1 MIVDAAADGPEALT
15 DRLFDVCIAGSG
27 PAGITLA
34 RRLAAKGADVVL
46 LEGGG
51 LDENDQS
58 QSLYQ
63 GSIVGRP
70 YFPLD
75 VCRLRYF
82 GGTSNH
88 WGGWSRPLDAHDFE
102 ANPANPM
109 SGWPIAKSDLD
120 PYAAETDATLDLP
133 GLPSKAPDIFG
144 GTLADYVPISF
155 RFSPPTHFGDKY
167 RGELT
172 ASTAITTAVNTNL
185 VDVRLDPG
193 DRFVNEA
200 LFKTYGRPDAFSVR
214 ARFYV
219 LALGGIE
226 NARMLLNANGQRPQ
240 GIGNEYDLV
249 GRYFMEHLT
258 FPVGA
263 MLLRQP
269 EYEMVIYSPSPELM
283 AREQILNFGLRLTPI
298 QIQAADDP
306 NPVNPAC
313 ADPLSDLIAADLAGT
328 TIWCPGRG
336 GNVFMA
342 AEQALNRDSRVL
354 LVADVDPFGLR
365 RAALDWRLSDTD
377 FRTLDTAI
385 IGLAAEMAKSDIG
398 RMKIDAWFL
407 RHSRTNP
414 AGEHIEGGNHH
425 MGTTRMSDDPKTGVV
440 TRDGRLHSVENL
452 YLAGSSVFASSGHA
466 NPTYTIVQL
475 ALRLGDHLTDRLKAG

>member
-1 MIVDAAADGPEALT
+1 MIVDVDAAGAEAVT
-15 DRLFDVCIAGSG
+15 GQLFDVCIVGSG

-34 RRLAAKGADVVL
+34 RRLAATGAKVAL

-51 LDENDQS
+51 VDESDQS
-58 QSLYQ
+58 QALYQ
-63 GSIVGRP
+63 GANVGRP

-75 VCRLRYF
+75 GCRLRF
-82 GGTSNH
+82 LGGTSNH
-88 WGGWSRPLDAHDFE
+88 WGGWARELDAHDFE
-102 ANPANPM
+102 VNPANPM
-109 SGWPIAKSDLD
+109 SGWPISKADLD
-120 PYAAETDATLDLP
+120 PYTAETVDILDLP
-133 GLPSKAPDIFG
+133 PLAPAPPDIFH
-144 GTLADYVPISF
+144 GTSPDYVPIAF
-155 RFSPPTHFGDKY
+155 RFSPPTRFRDKY
-167 RGELT
+167 RGELD
-172 ASTAITTAVNTNL
+172 ASAAITVAVNANL
-185 VDVRLDPG
+185 IDVRLDPG
-193 DRFVNEA
+193 GHFVSEA
-200 LFKTYGRPDAFSVR
+200 VFRSYGRPDPFSVR
-214 ARFYV
+214 ARFFV

-226 NARMLLNANGQRPQ
+226 NARTLLNANRQRPP

-263 MLLRQP
+263 MLLRQA
-269 EYEMVIYSPSPELM
+269 EYQMAIYSPSPALM

-298 QIQAADDP
+298 QIPAADDT
-306 NPVNPAC
+306 NPIDPAC
-313 ADPLSDLIAADLAGT
+313 ADPLSDLISADLAGR

-354 LVADVDPFGLR
+354 LTPDVDAFGLR
-365 RAALDWRLSDTD
+365 HAALDWRLSATD

-385 IGLAAEMAKSDIG
+385 LGLAAEMAKTDVG

-407 RHSRTNP
+407 HHSRTSP

-440 TRDGRLHSVENL
+440 NKDSRIHSVENL
-452 YLAGSSVFASSGHA
+452 YMAGSSVFASAGHA

-475 ALRLGDHLTDRLKAG
+475 ALRMGDHLADQLKGG

>member
-1 MIVDAAADGPEALT
+1 MIVDIDDAGPQAVT
-15 DRLFDVCIAGSG
+15 GRLFDVCIVGSG

-34 RRLAAKGADVVL
+34 RRLAAKGAMVAL

-51 LDENDQS
+51 REENDES

-63 GSIVGRP
+63 GPIVGRP

-75 VCRLRYF
+75 ACRLRFF

-88 WGGWSRPLDAHDFE
+88 WGGWARELDAHDFDL
-102 ANPANPM
+102 NPANPM
-109 SGWPIAKSDLD
+109 SGWPIAKPDLD
-120 PYAAETDATLDLP
+120 PYAAETADILDLP
-133 GLPSKAPDIFG
+133 DPAEPPDIFRG
-144 GTLADYVPISF
+144 AATDFTPIVF
-155 RFSPPTHFGDKY
+155 RFSPPTRFGEKY
-167 RGELT
+167 GAELA
-172 ASTAITTAVNTNL
+172 ASTSIVMAVNANL
-185 VDVRLDPG
+185 LDIRLDSG
-193 DRFVNEA
+193 DRVMTEA
-200 LFKTYGRPDAFSVR
+200 VCRSYQRQDPFSVR
-214 ARFYV
+214 ARFFV

-226 NARMLLNANGQRPQ
+226 NARMLLNANRQRPQ
-240 GIGNEYDLV
+240 GIGNERDLV

-269 EYEMVIYSPSPELM
+269 EYAMAIYSPSPALM

-298 QIQAADDP
+298 QIPAADDP
-306 NPVNPAC
+306 NPVDPAC
-313 ADPLSDLIAADLAGT
+313 ADPLSDLIGSDLAGN

-354 LVADVDPFGLR
+354 LTSEVDAFGLR
-365 RAALDWRLSDTD
+365 RAALDWRLSETD

-385 IGLAAEMAKSDIG
+385 YGLAAEMAKSDVG
-398 RMKIDAWFL
+398 RMKIDAWFVN
-407 RHSRTNP
+407 HSRANP
-414 AGEHIEGGNHH
+414 AADHIQGGNHH
-425 MGTTRMSDDPKTGVV
+425 MGTTRMSDDPATGVV
-440 TRDGRLHSVENL
+440 DRNGGLHSVENL
-452 YLAGSSVFASSGHA
+452 YMAGSSIFASAGHA

-475 ALRLGDHLTDRLKAG
+475 ALRLGDHLAGRLKA